1 MTGYQNFLVAM
12 IAVLQIAMVSLI
24 CDDGDVTLIVLG
36 LTILFLFFMLVTTMV
51 GVIWLILN
59 YYQVQ

>member
-12 IAVLQIAMVSLI
+12 ITVLQIAMVSLI
-24 CDDGDVTLIVLG
+24 CDDEDVTLIVLG

-51 GVIWLILN
+51 GVI
-59 YYQVQ
+59 